1 MIKIGVIHA
10 TCSAVEPLNKAAKEY
25 RDDITVLNLVNEN
38 LLFRANQVGG
48 ADKFGL
54 RSFSRAFFEAAD
66 AGVDG
71 IIVAC
76 SVYTPFVELMRAFT
90 DVPVI
95 GIDNPMLLSAVQN
108 GTRIGIIATT
118 AASGPS
124 AQRQM
129 EKLAHQLGKKVE
141 FDTEISTEAMCRLK
155 SGDVDAHN
163 RLLLAAGQK
172 LVSRGCDCIVLAQI
186 TMACAAECMGEL
198 GVPVLTSPSEG
209 IKKIVSLIEGH
220 DQPGA

>member
-10 TCSAVEPLNKAAKEY
+10 TCSAVEPLNQAAKNY
-25 RDDITVLNLVNEN
+25 RDDLTVLNFVNEN

-54 RSFSRAFFEAAD
+54 RSFTRSFFEAAD

-76 SVYTPFVELMRAFT
+76 SVYTPFVEQMRVFV

-95 GIDNPMLLSAVQN
+95 GIDNPMLVSAVQS
-108 GTRIGIIATT
+108 GSRIGIIATT

-129 EKLAHQLGKKVE
+129 EAIAGQLGKEVA
-141 FDTEISTEAMCRLK
+141 FDMEINTEAMRRLK
-155 SGDVDAHN
+155 AGDIAAHN
-163 RLLLAAGQK
+163 KLLLEAGQK
-172 LVSRGCDCIVLAQI
+172 LVSRDCDCIVLAQI
-186 TMACAAECMGEL
+186 TMACAAEGMGSL

-209 IKKIVSLIEGH
+209 IKKIVTLIEAGKQS
-220 DQPGA
+220 DA